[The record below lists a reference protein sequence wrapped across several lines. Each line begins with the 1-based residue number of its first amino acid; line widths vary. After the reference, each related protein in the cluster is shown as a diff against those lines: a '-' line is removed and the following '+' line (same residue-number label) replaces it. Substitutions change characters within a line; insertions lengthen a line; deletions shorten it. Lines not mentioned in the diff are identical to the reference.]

1 MTQYM
6 ETVREQK
13 IKLEAE
19 KWANEIKCVHAHSL
33 SSMWYDDRPQDTE
46 NGSVMDI
53 QYNDGRVVRTINSTG
68 ETVVMNTAKQK
79 TGEELVYEYVR
90 NNPTRD

>member
-19 KWANEIKCVHAHSL
+19 KWANEIKCIHSHSL

-79 TGEELVYEYVR
+79 TGEELVYEHVR